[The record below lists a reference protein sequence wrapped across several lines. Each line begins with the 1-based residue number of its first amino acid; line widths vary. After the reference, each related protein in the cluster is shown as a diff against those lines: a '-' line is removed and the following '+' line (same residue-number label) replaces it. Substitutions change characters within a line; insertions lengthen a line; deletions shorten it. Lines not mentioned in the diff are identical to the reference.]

1 MTKTV
6 FAKFLTPGIKINN
19 YILKYK
25 KSSKHPILEDDH
37 RPPKDSYTHKT
48 LEAGNKTEH
57 LPSSHLVQDI
67 NNSFEPLFYYTENI
81 YWFKLS
87 LCIIRVRPHDL
98 YTVVN

>member
-37 RPPKDSYTHKT
+37 RPPKDSYTQDSGSW
-48 LEAGNKTEH
+48 EQDGA
-57 LPSSHLVQDI
+57 SS
-67 NNSFEPLFYYTENI
+67 
-81 YWFKLS
+81 
-87 LCIIRVRPHDL
+87 
-98 YTVVN
+98 